1 MERHG
6 RVENEDSTDG
16 RQHVDEQMKHAIG
29 REEGSHDVD
38 AEAERGGDRDEEAV
52 NVGVGEDAENGSAE
66 EQNAGGE
73 NDEWTDEARDEG
85 RRGVTIRSLA

>member
-29 REEGSHDVD
+29 REKGPHNVD
-38 AEAERGGDRDEEAV
+38 AEAERGGNRDEEAM
-52 NVGVGEDAENGSAE
+52 NVGVGEDAEDGSAE
-66 EQNAGGE
+66 EQDAGGE
-73 NDEWTDEARDEG
+73 NDERTEAWDKG
-85 RRGVTIRSLA
+85 RRRVTVRSFA